1 MAETQTEKKEDID
14 KKLNTR
20 IDAMVERDPTC
31 QRLLGRLDI
40 LLQLQQNEQSEDPQ

>member
-1 MAETQTEKKEDID
+1 MDETQTEKKEDID

-40 LLQLQQNEQSEDPQ
+40 LLQLQNEQSEDPQ

>member
-20 IDAMVERDPTC
+20 IDAMVERDPPC

-40 LLQLQQNEQSEDPQ
+40 LLQLQNEQSEDPQ